1 MNSEYMRTD
10 DTVLVVNSYGNISE
24 RKNIKNI
31 KDILIRENRLEE
43 LENIVSKC
51 ERNICKINEKLKR
64 DKKDFLF
71 STFFCVNSMILVLG
85 ISLYFS
91 LTVNLPWIIPLSGS
105 LSLLNILIDTS
116 FILNQ
121 VKKIRFLNKINNS
134 EIIGYKSKIDVAKK
148 KKKLVEFELI
158 ELEKNKE
165 NDSKCDDYY
174 IRLEDEKY
182 LGNLYRKLDNSY
194 NLSRNKYLD
203 EKNKTKVLKR
213 VKKC

>member
-51 ERNICKINEKLKR
+51 ERNICKINEKIKS
-64 DKKDFLF
+64 DKKYFLL
-71 STFFCVNSMILVLG
+71 STFFCVNSIILVLG

-165 NDSKCDDYY
+165 VENQSDGYY
-174 IRLEDEKY
+174 VQLTDEKY
-182 LGNLYRKLDNSY
+182 LSNLNRKLENSY
-194 NLSRNKYLD
+194 KLSKEKYLD
-203 EKNKTKVLKR
+203 EKNNPKVLKR
-213 VKKC
+213 IKNG